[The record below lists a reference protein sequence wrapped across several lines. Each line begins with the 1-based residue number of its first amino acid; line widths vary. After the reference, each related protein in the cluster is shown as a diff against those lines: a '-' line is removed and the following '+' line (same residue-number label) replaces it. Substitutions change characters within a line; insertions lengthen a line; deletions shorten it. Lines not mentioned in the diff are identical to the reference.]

1 LICVRDF
8 ELPQAVDDFQEVISD
23 YPNLKKVNVSL
34 GENKTILVQ
43 FDIEALTDLKNKQV
57 SEWATEQMLEILS
70 AVLLEPWDV
79 TVEVIKVEVKD

>member
-1 LICVRDF
+1 MIGIRDF
-8 ELPQAVDDFQEVISD
+8 ELAQAVDDFQEVISD
-23 YPNLKKVNVSL
+23 YPNLKKANVSL

-43 FDIEALTDLKNKQV
+43 FDIEDLTDLKNKQV
-57 SEWATEQMLEILS
+57 GEWATEQMLEILS